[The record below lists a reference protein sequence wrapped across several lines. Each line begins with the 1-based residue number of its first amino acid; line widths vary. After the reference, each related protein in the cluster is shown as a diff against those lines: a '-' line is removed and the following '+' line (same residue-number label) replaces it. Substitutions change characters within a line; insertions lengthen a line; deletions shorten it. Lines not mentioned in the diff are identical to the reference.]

1 MHGKLHRSCSGCGV
15 VPHTHTEMLLEK
27 FIPHMQRL
35 FVENRIGVPSKFLKK
50 KKKGKENKRKKR
62 QGKERKG
69 KAMHSELACLSVSWP
84 SLM

>member
-50 KKKGKENKRKKR
+50 KR
-62 QGKERKG
+62 KERKI
-69 KAMHSELACLSVSWP
+69 KERKDKERKEKERQCIQNWLVCL
-84 SLM
+84 